1 MAGTKEGAA
10 QRMLR
15 RADDI
20 QRAHPPLAFP
30 FAVIKKFGDDRASQL
45 AALIAY
51 YGFFSLFPLLLV
63 FVTVAAIV
71 LDGNPDLQRRL
82 IDSVLEQFPVVGNE
96 VGGVIDKS
104 VEQLSGSPLALTVGI
119 VGALWTG
126 TAVIAAAQQ
135 AMDDIWD
142 VPRAERPG
150 LLGRIVRAF
159 LLLFVFAASIVL
171 STFLAGTGTETGWGS
186 VVLRVI
192 SLVGLTLVSI
202 ALFAFAFR
210 VLTAANVSWRQVLT
224 GAVVAAVGWTA
235 LLLVGRWIV
244 ERQIGQASAV
254 YGLFATVIGLLAWIY
269 LAAQLFLLAGEVNVV
284 LVRHLWPRSLAP
296 PPLATKDH
304 EVLASQAEEQRARPE
319 ERVDVTFAEH
329 ADEERD
335 R

>member
-1 MAGTKEGAA
+1 MTEPNVGAA

-15 RADDI
+15 RADEV
-20 QRAHPPLAFP
+20 QRAHPALAFP
-30 FAVIKKFGDDRASQL
+30 FAVVKKFGDDRASQL

-63 FVTVAAIV
+63 FATIAAFV
-71 LDGNPDLQRRL
+71 LDGDPDLQGRL
-82 IDSVLEQFPVVGNE
+82 IDSILEQFPVVGTSI
-96 VGGVIDKS
+96 GKVIDES
-104 VEQLSGSPLALTVGI
+104 VEQLSGSPFALGVGL

-126 TAVIAAAQQ
+126 TAVVAAAQQ

-186 VVLRVI
+186 VVLRAI
-192 SLVGLTLVSI
+192 SLVGLTLVSV
-202 ALFAFAFR
+202 AVFAFAFR
-210 VLTAANVSWRQVLT
+210 VLTVASVSWRQVLP

-244 ERQIGQASAV
+244 DRQIGQASAV
-254 YGLFATVIGLLAWIY
+254 YGFFATVIGLLAWIY
-269 LAAQLFLLAGEVNVV
+269 LAAQLLLLAGEVNVV
-284 LVRHLWPRSLAP
+284 LARHLWPRSLAP

-304 EVLASQAEEQRARPE
+304 EVLAGQAEEQRNRPE
-319 ERVDVTFAEH
+319 ERVDVTFTEPRG
-329 ADEERD
+329 DD
-335 R
+335 RP

>member
-1 MAGTKEGAA
+1 MTEPKEGAA
-10 QRMLR
+10 QRLLH
-15 RADDI
+15 RADEV
-20 QRAHPPLAFP
+20 QRAHRALAFP
-30 FAVIKKFGDDRASQL
+30 FAVVKKFGDDRASQL

-63 FVTVAAIV
+63 FATVAAFV
-71 LDGNPDLQRRL
+71 LDGNPDLQKRL
-82 IDSVLEQFPVVGNE
+82 IDSILEQFPVVGTSI
-96 VGGVIDKS
+96 GGVIERS
-104 VEQLSGSPLALTVGI
+104 VEQLSSSPLALAVGL

-126 TAVIAAAQQ
+126 TAVVAAAQQ

-186 VVLRVI
+186 VVLRAI

-202 ALFAFAFR
+202 AVFAFAYR
-210 VLTAANVSWRQVLT
+210 VLTVASVAWRQVLP

-244 ERQIGQASAV
+244 DRQIGHASAV

-269 LAAQLFLLAGEVNVV
+269 LAAQLFLVAGEVNVV
-284 LVRHLWPRSLAP
+284 LARHLWPRSLAP
-296 PPLATKDH
+296 PPLGTKDH
-304 EVLASQAEEQRARPE
+304 EVLAGQAEEQRARPE
-319 ERVDVTFAEH
+319 ERVDVTFV
-329 ADEERD
+329 DPSGDD
-335 R
+335 RR

>member
-1 MAGTKEGAA
+1 MTATRRGAV
-10 QRMLR
+10 QRMLH
-15 RADDI
+15 RADDV
-20 QRAHPPLAFP
+20 QRAHPALAFP
-30 FAVIKKFGDDRASQL
+30 FAVVKKFGDDRASQL

-63 FVTVAAIV
+63 FAVIAASV
-71 LDGNPDLQRRL
+71 LNGDPDLQRRL
-82 IDSVLEQFPVVGNE
+82 VDSVLEQFPVVGTSIGE
-96 VGGVIDKS
+96 VIDES
-104 VEQLSGSPLALTVGI
+104 VEQLSGSPVALIVGM

-126 TAVIAAAQQ
+126 TAVVAAAQQ

-186 VVLRVI
+186 LFLRAI
-192 SLVGLTLVSI
+192 SLVGLTLVSV
-202 ALFAFAFR
+202 AVFGFAFR
-210 VLTAANVSWRQVLT
+210 VLTVASVSWRQVLP
-224 GAVVAAVGWTA
+224 GAVAAAFGWTA

-244 ERQIGQASAV
+244 DRQIGQASAV

-284 LVRHLWPRSLAP
+284 LARRLWPRSLAP
-296 PPLATKDH
+296 PPLSTEDR
-304 EVLASQAEEQRARPE
+304 EVLEDQAEEQRTRPE

-329 ADEERD
+329 ADEERE